1 MTAIPTVHLNGTS
14 GQDLRREYQTAH
26 RAVKFAIDSLCEATC
41 NGRDYYPQ
49 KAGAYSQA
57 YAERQAALCKLRDV
71 ESYLEEV
78 LMGIMDQL

>member
-14 GQDLRREYQTAH
+14 GQDLRREYQTAY

-49 KAGAYSQA
+49 EAEA